1 VSRVLIASPLGVEGA
16 LVRSAWRGARVRKT
30 GMGTQKSIAAAPG
43 LAREPA
49 EGLLVLG
56 FCGGLDA
63 RARPGE
69 VIVATEVYSATD
81 EGHAPARVRCPHAE
95 PIAAALGSRGLD
107 VRSGPM
113 VCVSKIAVGERRERL
128 LADGALAVEM
138 ESVWLA
144 AGNAGRTLSVVRVVL
159 DSPSHELMRPR
170 AVFSAMRAARALR
183 TVAGELRGWTLSQ
196 ARPGSANAADG
207 AGAHVRLGA
216 ADGAGPHVRL
226 GAAEPAGLHDRPSP
240 G

>member
-1 VSRVLIASPLGVEGA
+1 
-16 LVRSAWRGARVRKT
+16 VRSGWRGARVRKT
-30 GMGTQKSIAAAPG
+30 GMGTERSIAAAAG

-81 EGHAPARVRCPHAE
+81 EGHAPVRVRCPHAE
-95 PIAAALGSRGLD
+95 PLATALQAGGLD

-113 VCVSKIAVGERRERL
+113 VCVSKIAVGERREQL

-144 AGNAGRTLSVVRVVL
+144 AGAAGRSLNVVRVVL
-159 DSPSHELMRPR
+159 DSPSHELMRPH
-170 AVFSAMRAARALR
+170 AVFSAVRAARALR
-183 TVAGELRGWTLSQ
+183 TVARELRGWAPSHV
-196 ARPGSANAADG
+196 RPHFAHTAG
-207 AGAHVRLGA
+207 AGAGAGA
-216 ADGAGPHVRL
+216 AGTRIHPGACDQT
-226 GAAEPAGLHDRPSP
+226 GLHDRSSP